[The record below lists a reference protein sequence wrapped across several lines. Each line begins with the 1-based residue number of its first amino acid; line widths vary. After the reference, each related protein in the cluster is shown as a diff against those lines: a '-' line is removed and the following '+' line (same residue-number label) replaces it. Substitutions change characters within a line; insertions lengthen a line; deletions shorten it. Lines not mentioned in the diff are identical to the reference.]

1 MMKSTKSSARL
12 LLPAIGL
19 LACISAPLRAAD
31 DSEIVAQR
39 SQVREMSGDMLAT
52 LYEYQPAARFAI
64 EHSAGYGVFST
75 FGIKLLFAG
84 GQSGKG
90 IVHNMRTGRD
100 TFMKMIGAQAG
111 LGFGV
116 SRTTVIWVFETQRAL
131 SNFVKHRLGIRRQ
144 GRCVGDD
151 ANLGR
156 DVCRRN
162 IGVAR
167 RLRLSPHRY
176 RTRRRAHGDG
186 GKIFPG
192 SRSQLMLVVRRANIA
207 PSIVNGSNDARN
219 VTWYQ
224 TGNLSHNL

>member
-1 MMKSTKSSARL
+1 MMKSTKSSALL

-131 SNFVKHRLGIRRQ
+131 SNFVNTGWEFGAKADASAMMQTSGGTFAGAISVSPDVYVYRLTDTGLAAELTVT
-144 GRCVGDD
+144 G
-151 ANLGR
+151 AKFFR
-156 DVCRRN
+156 DPDLN
-162 IGVAR
+162 
-167 RLRLSPHRY
+167 
-176 RTRRRAHGDG
+176 
-186 GKIFPG
+186 
-192 SRSQLMLVVRRANIA
+192 
-207 PSIVNGSNDARN
+207 
-219 VTWYQ
+219 
-224 TGNLSHNL
+224 